1 MQLPPKVC
9 PECGEEYVHAA
20 SMCVHCDVA
29 LQLPSEGAG
38 AEPEGL
44 PPASELTLVRAASV
58 SWVRGFSLRLAEA
71 GIPHRVELFDAAG
84 DTRARAQA
92 GTCGV
97 YVRPADAEEALRI
110 DAAHLRSEIPDLPD
124 EVGPA
129 EAGADGCPACG
140 EAIGPDASE
149 CGSCGLPFLDV
160 E

>member
-84 DTRARAQA
+84 
-92 GTCGV
+92 
-97 YVRPADAEEALRI
+97 
-110 DAAHLRSEIPDLPD
+110 LPD